1 MAKAVVVRASPN
13 GKDEPTAR
21 ISSRPSVIHSLTVIS
36 PLHASEPPGDAMPAK
51 RTIDPVDLLQWERD
65 GLNTEEMRQRLAEDG
80 KPVSIELVRLRLRE
94 AHQASAGAPP
104 KPKAERK
111 ASATARRQQQV
122 ASAVDVLEELRDD
135 LQNLIDSWGDTF
147 AGTDRYQRF
156 SDAVAVIE
164 EAVASLGD
172 LDLSWNGS

>member
-1 MAKAVVVRASPN
+1 
-13 GKDEPTAR
+13 
-21 ISSRPSVIHSLTVIS
+21 
-36 PLHASEPPGDAMPAK
+36 MPAT

-80 KPVSIELVRLRLRE
+80 KQVSIELVRLREGHR
-94 AHQASAGAPP
+94 ASAGDPP

-111 ASATARRQQQV
+111 SSVTARRLQQV
-122 ASAVDVLEELRDD
+122 ASSVDVLEELRDD
-135 LQNLIDSWGDTF
+135 LQNLIDSWGDNF

-164 EAVASLGD
+164 EAVAGLGD